1 MFYRI
6 AMPLLLMFAPRL
18 LPVLIRFLRLVWRL
32 QFDRRVNIVL
42 RLLLPL
48 ALIYAIIPSK
58 VQLIPDWVP
67 YLGRF
72 DDLIIVGLALL
83 FLTKLAPKA
92 VVDEH
97 NGVIPPPDPDPAE
110 TAGPDKVVD
119 GSSRLVDD

>member
-18 LPVLIRFLRLVWRL
+18 LPVVIRFARLVWRL

-48 ALIYAIIPSK
+48 ALIYVISPIDLLRDRAPFGI
-58 VQLIPDWVP
+58 
-67 YLGRF
+67 GRA

-83 FLTKLAPKA
+83 FLTKLAPQA

-97 NGVIPPPDPDPAE
+97 NGVIPSPNPDPAE
-110 TAGPDKVVD
+110 SSGPDKVVD

>member
-18 LPVLIRFLRLVWRL
+18 LPVVIRFARLVWRL

-48 ALIYAIIPSK
+48 ALIYVISPIDLLRDRMPFG
-58 VQLIPDWVP
+58 I
-67 YLGRF
+67 GRA

-83 FLTKLAPKA
+83 FLTKLAPQA

-97 NGVIPPPDPDPAE
+97 NGVIPPPNPDTAE